1 MQAWQQS
8 WPAWLLFAVAVGM
21 VTVSAAAWRRR
32 AIPAAPW
39 LAALCLA
46 VAVWALADGLGA
58 AAVSLGLKTSLSK
71 IECLAALAVGP
82 CWLLMARAFTR
93 RPPLP
98 RWCVTLMWA
107 MPVALVP
114 IIVANWHGLV
124 WPRISVVHTTA
135 GFEGRYTYGAA
146 VWAEVAYSYVL
157 GVVGIV
163 WLAQASRGAPRAYRR
178 QAFALAALATLPL
191 ITNIVD
197 LTGLSPFRQDIDL
210 APLAFGA
217 GVVFLGWMLLRGGF
231 LELAPLARDALLRT
245 LPDGVHVVDQNDCVI
260 EANRAAVELLRAPRG
275 RLLGRLETAPGRLA
289 AARRGLPATDAGLL

>member
-1 MQAWQQS
+1 M
-8 WPAWLLFAVAVGM
+8 
-21 VTVSAAAWRRR
+21 SAAAWRRR

-124 WPRISVVHTTA
+124 WPRISVVHTTV

-146 VWAEVAYSYVL
+146 VSGPRWPTRTSS
-157 GVVGIV
+157 V
-163 WLAQASRGAPRAYRR
+163 WSASSGSSQASRGAPRAYRR